1 MRSDVKA
8 GPITVR
14 NNTDLP
20 YMNNVLMAHSATNIV
35 YRGGPAHKAQLVF
48 PSAFPPS
55 PHSAVIQTMR
65 PTSPSLKQPRAY
77 IQHMDGERAQIVRRV
92 RISYERDGPR
102 DWSLR
107 ILSPFV
113 SVTKSIS
120 SIMAM
125 MLHAIGFNKK
135 VSQNTRYGNDDG
147 KDVASAAIRIYRG
160 FCAADFEDSEDE
172 KDSLCDDSDIEG
184 LDLKA
189 ATRWSNCNWETPQKP
204 PLTTLQLS
212 ILENVLRG
220 IVAQALAA
228 RRNDKLDSSIFS
240 EEAPEEENMLL
251 ETILEL
257 MELGHS
263 MMDTRGF
270 QGEEGGD
277 VHMMVRNNFH
287 SLMRKTA
294 RPFRPS
300 GMKIVKAELSSCLE
314 GFRQLRLRLL
324 WENQGMSMA
333 EILEERSLDLRP
345 R

>member
-1 MRSDVKA
+1 M
-8 GPITVR
+8 IR

-20 YMNNVLMAHSATNIV
+20 YMNNVLMAHRATNIL
-35 YRGGPAHKAQLVF
+35 YRKGPAQKAQLVF

-55 PHSAVIQTMR
+55 PQSAVVQTLPPTR
-65 PTSPSLKQPRAY
+65 PSSKQPRAY
-77 IQHMDGERAQIVRRV
+77 IQHMDGERAQTARRV
-92 RISYERDGPR
+92 RLSYEGDGLR

-120 SIMAM
+120 SIMAT
-125 MLHAIGFNKK
+125 MLHAIGFNES
-135 VSQNTRYGNDDG
+135 VSKSTRYGNDDG
-147 KDVASAAIRIYRG
+147 KDVAPAALRIYRG

-172 KDSLCDDSDIEG
+172 KDALCDDSDIES

-189 ATRWSNCNWETPQKP
+189 ATCWSNCIWETPQENR
-204 PLTTLQLS
+204 LTTIQLR
-212 ILENVLRG
+212 ILENVLRD

-228 RRNDKLDSSIFS
+228 RRNDRLDSSIFS
-240 EEAPEEENMLL
+240 EEAPEEEDMLL
-251 ETILEL
+251 EMMLEL

-263 MMDTRGF
+263 MMDAKAF

-277 VHMMVRNNFH
+277 IQMMVRNNFH
-287 SLMRKTA
+287 TLMGKAT

-300 GMKIVKAELSSCLE
+300 GIKIVKAELSSCLE
-314 GFRQLRLRLL
+314 AFRQLRLRLL

-333 EILEERSLDLRP
+333 EILKERNLDVRP